1 MACKKKDNKFS
12 MINGV
17 RLAKSGNA
25 YEAPVYV
32 GVSATEKTKSGK
44 PKKLYEW
51 VRAETEKEC
60 RSLKRELETEIENRS
75 HSDYGKWTFEQ
86 WCKKWIE
93 VNFVDYSQPKILDK
107 LKPKYKPST
116 QKSYRMYIEF
126 HFIPFFGNR
135 KLKDISEMHI
145 KEYLAKKMKDG
156 GKNGKPLSSTTV
168 KKHFYILSDVLYDAL
183 KIKSPCRDIEPPT
196 IKSYKPYVLSE
207 DEFSMFHDALAGT
220 WDEIPLLL
228 AAWCGMRQG
237 EIFCLKWG
245 DIDKEN
251 SEITIDENRAIS
263 EFGYMD
269 VDPKSVRGFRTI
281 PVSQK
286 VMDLIEARR
295 LKQEKISPYIFP
307 MRPDSYAK
315 RFPKLIERHNQALK
329 DIKAGK
335 AKRADFVIKG
345 HKRAVEFNVAKSPL
359 PDIRFH
365 DLRHYHATILYKNG
379 ISDQY
384 AADRLGHDISVLK
397 KIYQHLEDS
406 TRKAT
411 DDKVKDMFK

>member
-1 MACKKKDNKFS
+1 MAENKKPKMK
-12 MINGV
+12 NGV
-17 RLAKSGNA
+17 RKTKSRSW
-25 YEAPVYV
+25 EAAVYI
-32 GVSATEKTKSGK
+32 GLSTTEKTKSGNL
-44 PKKLYEW
+44 KKLYEW
-51 VRAETEKEC
+51 VTAESEKEC
-60 RSLKRELETEIENRS
+60 RTKKRELEQEIEDRT
-75 HSDYGKWTFEQ
+75 HSQYGKWTFKQ
-86 WCKKWIE
+86 WCDKWME
-93 VNFVDYSQPKILDK
+93 VNFVDYSQPNILDK
-107 LKPKYKPST
+107 LKPNYKPST
-116 QKSYRMYIEF
+116 QKSYKMYIKF
-126 HFIPFFGNR
+126 HFVPFLGNA
-135 KLKDISEMHI
+135 KLKDISEMNI
-145 KEYLAKKMKDG
+145 KEYISKKEKEG
-156 GKNGKPLSSTTV
+156 LSSTTIR
-168 KKHFYILSDVLYDAL
+168 KHFYVLSTILYDAL
-183 KIKSPCRDIEPPT
+183 KIKSPCRDLEPPA
-196 IKSYKPYVLSE
+196 IKVYKPHVLSE
-207 DEFSMFHDALAGT
+207 DEFNMFHDALAGT

-269 VDPKSVRGFRTI
+269 VDPKSERGFRTI
-281 PVSQK
+281 PASQK

-315 RFPKLIERHNQALK
+315 RFPKLIERHNKALK
-329 DIKAGK
+329 DIKARK
-335 AKRADFVIKG
+335 AKQADFVIKG
-345 HKRAVEFNVAKSPL
+345 HKRSVEFNLAKVPL

>member
-1 MACKKKDNKFS
+1 MAHIRKLKNNTFQ
-12 MINGV
+12 
-17 RLAKSGNA
+17 AA
-25 YEAPVYV
+25 VYV
-32 GVSATEKTKSGK
+32 GTSASEVDKHGK
-44 PKKLYEW
+44 PKKIYEYIT
-51 VRAETEKEC
+51 RNSEKEC
-60 RSLKRELETEIENRS
+60 KSLARELETDIENKA
-75 HSDYGKWTFEQ
+75 HSSYGNWAFDA
-86 WCKKWIE
+86 WCKKWME
-93 VNFVDYSQPKILDK
+93 VNFVDYSQADILDK

-116 QKSYRMYIEF
+116 QKSYKMYIEY
-126 HFIPFFGNR
+126 HFISFFNKR
-135 KLKDISEMHI
+135 KLKDIQEMHI
-145 KEYLAKKMKDG
+145 KEYISKKTKEG
-156 GKNGKPLSSTTV
+156 LSSTTMA
-168 KKHFYILSDVLYDAL
+168 KHFYILSDILYDAL
-183 KIKSPCRDIEPPT
+183 KIKSPCRDLKPPE
-196 IKSYKPYVLSE
+196 IKKYKPHVLSE
-207 DEFSMFHDALAGT
+207 EEFNMLHDSFAGT

-269 VDPKSVRGFRTI
+269 VDPKSERGFRTI

-307 MRPDSYAK
+307 MRPDSYSG
-315 RFPKLIERHNQALK
+315 RFAKLIDRHNKALK
-329 DIKAGK
+329 DIRAGK
-335 AKRADFVIKG
+335 AKKADFIPKG
-345 HKRAVEFNVAKSPL
+345 HKRSVEFYLSKAPL

-365 DLRHYHATILYKNG
+365 DLRHYHASILYKNG

-384 AADRLGHDISVLK
+384 AAGRLGHDISVLK

-411 DDKVKDMFK
+411 DDKVKDIFK